1 MKSRELHYSVEID
14 MKINQLRSILSS
26 LTDDDKS
33 SYLDRLKQIDKESV
47 DFLIENKKM
56 NPYSD
61 EMLDQL
67 DLQLKQQH
75 AVIDYDTHILN
86 QKRDE
91 GSLINELLT
100 AQGFHIE
107 KAEHLSEDELL
118 VYSLNYA
125 DKTAVYHPSRLALQA
140 CDNHIISAQRYM
152 QDNKELLLRLHKQRE
167 AQKEQACVNRSHDKK
182 RDFGANDL

>member
-67 DLQLKQQH
+67 ELQLKQQH
-75 AVIDYDTHILN
+75 AVIDYDTHILI

-91 GSLINELLT
+91 GALINELLT
-100 AQGFHIE
+100 AQGFLIE

-118 VYSLNYA
+118 V
-125 DKTAVYHPSRLALQA
+125 
-140 CDNHIISAQRYM
+140 C
-152 QDNKELLLRLHKQRE
+152 
-167 AQKEQACVNRSHDKK
+167 
-182 RDFGANDL
+182 

>member
-67 DLQLKQQH
+67 ELQLKQQH
-75 AVIDYDTHILN
+75 AVIDYDTHILI

-100 AQGFHIE
+100 AQGFLIE

-118 VYSLNYA
+118 VSLNYA
-125 DKTAVYHPSRLALQA
+125 DKTAVYHPSRLAMQA

-152 QDNKELLLRLHKQRE
+152 QDNQELLLRL
-167 AQKEQACVNRSHDKK
+167 QKEQACVNRSHDKK